1 VATMQ
6 KRRLQVNHGD
16 AATVAEWRKEAEGVY
31 PKLRG
36 GMIPAELFDEVRKLR
51 DEYRTTAA
59 GARK

>member
-1 VATMQ
+1 VIHA
-6 KRRLQVNHGD
+6 D

-36 GMIPAELFDEVRKLR
+36 GQIPAELFDQVRKLR
-51 DEYRTTAA
+51 DEYRAAAA